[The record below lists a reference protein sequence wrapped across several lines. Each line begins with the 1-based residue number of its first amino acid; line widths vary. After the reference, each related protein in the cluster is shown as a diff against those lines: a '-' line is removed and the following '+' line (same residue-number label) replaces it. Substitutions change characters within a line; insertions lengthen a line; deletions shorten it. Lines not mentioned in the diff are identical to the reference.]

1 MRIIR
6 VYPIMLSDT
15 STCKGLNTLMFSGLA
30 NQSHSRTQWMQSP
43 SKRQTSAANIEYQ
56 CRGITGLK
64 TCIMICNDLMW
75 FNSAMQ
81 RKKYKAEERALLM
94 LQTQVTTQWR
104 HNSGQWLGHRWLRKP
119 DNNCD
124 TALTWSNI
132 LSDDLVPCVVIIHSQ
147 LWDTESL
154 PPARR
159 QSHNQGTNHCRH
171 NTTSF

>member
-15 STCKGLNTLMFSGLA
+15 FHLQGSKYTNVFRVSKPIPHQNTVLQNVRRLQLILNINA
-30 NQSHSRTQWMQSP
+30 VASP
-43 SKRQTSAANIEYQ
+43 
-56 CRGITGLK
+56 GLK

-81 RKKYKAEERALLM
+81 SKKYKAEERALLM

-119 DNNCD
+119 YNNCD

-154 PPARR
+154 PPAR
-159 QSHNQGTNHCRH
+159 SHNQGHK
-171 NTTSF
+171 SL